1 MLPVNENKPDEEG
14 WLIKQDKFYLSS
26 SGSSVKAKEFLSVP
40 KAREENE
47 NRWELKC
54 E

>member
-14 WLIKQDKFYLSS
+14 WLIKQDKFYLNSS
-26 SGSSVKAKEFLSVP
+26 KSKVNAKEFSSVP
-40 KAREENE
+40 KARESDN